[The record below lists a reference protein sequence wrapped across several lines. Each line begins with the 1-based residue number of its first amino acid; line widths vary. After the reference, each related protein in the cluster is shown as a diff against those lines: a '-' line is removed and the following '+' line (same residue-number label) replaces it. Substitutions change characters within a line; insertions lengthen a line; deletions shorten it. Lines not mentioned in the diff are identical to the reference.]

1 MGGERGGRE
10 RGGEEI
16 EDKYDVR
23 NWVKNMIWNKSY
35 HLSPFKSFNE
45 DNGWKGQSWI
55 QKSRIMA

>member
-16 EDKYDVR
+16 EDQYDVK

-35 HLSPFKSFNE
+35 HHSPFNE
-45 DNGWKGQSWI
+45 DNDWKGQPWI

>member
-1 MGGERGGRE
+1 MEWEGKEGEERE
-10 RGGEEI
+10 GEEI

-35 HLSPFKSFNE
+35 HHSPFNE
-45 DNGWKGQSWI
+45 DNGWKGQPWI